1 MLPGH
6 LEQFFEMLLAERGA
20 AKNTI
25 EAYRR
30 DLVAVTEYLRP
41 QALDTITSVRLTDY
55 LSSIAEGGMSPR
67 TSSRR
72 LSALRQYFGFLV
84 QEGIRTDNPT
94 IKIDRP
100 KLGRPLPKY
109 LTEFEVDALL
119 TAARSQRGRHG
130 RRLTLIVELLY
141 ATGLRI
147 SELVTLPASA
157 AKAQD
162 ALIIYGKGGKERLV
176 PLGRQAIS
184 AMQSYEKD
192 RNSFSV
198 GQGDSPWLFPSRGNG
213 GHISRRRVGQMLDEL
228 AVEAGIEVQKVSPH
242 VLRHAFATHLL
253 HNGADLRTV
262 QELLGHEDLSTT
274 EIYTH
279 ILDERMKS
287 LVLQKHPL
295 AAKE

>member
-1 MLPGH
+1 
-6 LEQFFEMLLAERGA
+6 MLLAERGA

-30 DLVAVTEYLRP
+30 DLVAVTEFLRP
-41 QALDTITSVRLTDY
+41 QALDTITSVGLTDY

-198 GQGDSPWLFPSRGNG
+198 GRGDSPWLFPSRGNG

>member
-41 QALDTITSVRLTDY
+41 QALDTITSVGLTDY

-198 GQGDSPWLFPSRGNG
+198 GRGDSPWLFPSRGNG

>member
-6 LEQFFEMLLAERGA
+6 LEQFFEMLLAERGV

-30 DLVAVTEYLRP
+30 DLVAVAEYLRP
-41 QALDTITSVRLTDY
+41 QALDTITSVGLTDY
-55 LSSIAEGGMSPR
+55 LSSIAEEGMSPR

-119 TAARSQRGRHG
+119 TAARLQRGRHG

-192 RNSFSV
+192 RNSFYMS
-198 GQGDSPWLFPSRGNG
+198 QGDSPWLFPSRGKG

-295 AAKE
+295 AIE

>member
-1 MLPGH
+1 
-6 LEQFFEMLLAERGA
+6 MLLAERGA

-30 DLVAVTEYLRP
+30 DLVAVAEYLLP
-41 QALDTITSVRLTDY
+41 QALDTITSVGLTDY
-55 LSSIAEGGMSPR
+55 LSSIAEEGMSPR

-109 LTEFEVDALL
+109 LTEFEVEALL
-119 TAARSQRGRHG
+119 TAARLQRGRHG

-192 RNSFSV
+192 RNSFYMS
-198 GQGDSPWLFPSRGNG
+198 QGDSPWLFPSRGKG

-295 AAKE
+295 AIE

>member
-6 LEQFFEMLLAERGA
+6 LEQFCEMLLAERGA

-41 QALDTITSVRLTDY
+41 QALDTITSVGLTDY

-176 PLGRQAIS
+176 PLGRRAIS

-198 GQGDSPWLFPSRGNG
+198 GRGDSPWLFPSRGNG

-295 AAKE
+295 VTEQ

>member
-41 QALDTITSVRLTDY
+41 QALDTITSVGLTDY

-198 GQGDSPWLFPSRGNG
+198 GRGDSPWLFPSRGKG

>member
-1 MLPGH
+1 
-6 LEQFFEMLLAERGA
+6 MLLAERGA

-41 QALDTITSVRLTDY
+41 QALDTITSVGLTDY

-130 RRLTLIVELLY
+130 RRLTVIVELLY

-176 PLGRQAIS
+176 PLGRRAIS

-198 GQGDSPWLFPSRGNG
+198 GRGDSPWLFPSRGNG

>member
-1 MLPGH
+1 VLPGH

-30 DLVAVTEYLRP
+30 DLVAVAEYLRP
-41 QALDTITSVRLTDY
+41 QALDTITSVGLTDY
-55 LSSIAEGGMSPR
+55 LSSIAEEGMSPR

-109 LTEFEVDALL
+109 LAEFEVDALL

-198 GQGDSPWLFPSRGNG
+198 GRGDSPWLFPSRGNG

-295 AAKE
+295 AIE

>member
-1 MLPGH
+1 
-6 LEQFFEMLLAERGA
+6 MLLAERGA

-41 QALDTITSVRLTDY
+41 QALDTITSVGLTDY

-109 LTEFEVDALL
+109 LAEFEVDALL

-176 PLGRQAIS
+176 PLGRRSIS

-198 GQGDSPWLFPSRGNG
+198 GRGDSPWLFPSRGNG

>member
-1 MLPGH
+1 
-6 LEQFFEMLLAERGA
+6 MLLAERGV

-30 DLVAVTEYLRP
+30 DLVAVSEYLRP
-41 QALDTITSVRLTDY
+41 QALDAITSVGLTDY
-55 LSSIAEGGMSPR
+55 LSSIAEEGMSPR

-119 TAARSQRGRHG
+119 TAARLQRGRHG

-192 RNSFSV
+192 RNSFYMS
-198 GQGDSPWLFPSRGNG
+198 QGDSPWLFPSRGKG

-295 AAKE
+295 AIE

>member
-1 MLPGH
+1 
-6 LEQFFEMLLAERGA
+6 MLLAERGV

-30 DLVAVTEYLRP
+30 DLVAVAEYLRP
-41 QALDTITSVRLTDY
+41 QALDTITSVGLTDY
-55 LSSIAEGGMSPR
+55 LSSIAEEGMSPR

-109 LTEFEVDALL
+109 LTEFEVEALL
-119 TAARSQRGRHG
+119 TAARLQRGRHG

-192 RNSFSV
+192 RNSFYMS
-198 GQGDSPWLFPSRGNG
+198 QGDSPWLFPSRGKG

-295 AAKE
+295 AIE

>member
-1 MLPGH
+1 
-6 LEQFFEMLLAERGA
+6 MLLAERGV

-30 DLVAVTEYLRP
+30 DLVAVAEYLLP
-41 QALDTITSVRLTDY
+41 QALDTITSVGLTDY
-55 LSSIAEGGMSPR
+55 LSSIAEEGMSPR

-109 LTEFEVDALL
+109 LTEFEVEALL
-119 TAARSQRGRHG
+119 TAARLQRGRHG

-192 RNSFSV
+192 RNSFYMS
-198 GQGDSPWLFPSRGNG
+198 QGDSPWLFPSRGKG

-295 AAKE
+295 AIEK

>member
-1 MLPGH
+1 
-6 LEQFFEMLLAERGA
+6 MLLAERGA

-30 DLVAVTEYLRP
+30 DLVAVTEYLQP
-41 QALDTITSVRLTDY
+41 QALDTITSVGLTDY

-109 LTEFEVDALL
+109 LTEFEVGALL
-119 TAARSQRGRHG
+119 TAARSQRGRNG

-184 AMQSYEKD
+184 AMQYYEKD
-192 RNSFSV
+192 RNSFSM

-295 AAKE
+295 ATEE

>member
-30 DLVAVTEYLRP
+30 DLVAVAEYLLP
-41 QALDTITSVRLTDY
+41 QALDTITSVGLTDY
-55 LSSIAEGGMSPR
+55 LSSIAEEGMSPR

-109 LTEFEVDALL
+109 LTEFEVEALL
-119 TAARSQRGRHG
+119 TAARLQRGRHG

-192 RNSFSV
+192 RNSFYMS
-198 GQGDSPWLFPSRGNG
+198 QGDSPWLFPSRGKG

-295 AAKE
+295 AIE

>member
-1 MLPGH
+1 
-6 LEQFFEMLLAERGA
+6 MLLAERGA

-30 DLVAVTEYLRP
+30 DLVAVAEYLLP
-41 QALDTITSVRLTDY
+41 QALDTITSVGLTDY
-55 LSSIAEGGMSPR
+55 LSSIAEEGMSPR

-119 TAARSQRGRHG
+119 TAARLQRGRHG

-192 RNSFSV
+192 RNSFYMS
-198 GQGDSPWLFPSRGNG
+198 QGDSPWLFPSRGKG

-295 AAKE
+295 AIE

>member
-1 MLPGH
+1 VLPGH

-30 DLVAVTEYLRP
+30 DLVAVAEYLLP
-41 QALDTITSVRLTDY
+41 QALDTITSVGLTDY
-55 LSSIAEGGMSPR
+55 LSSIAEEGMSPR

-119 TAARSQRGRHG
+119 TAARLQRGRHG

-192 RNSFSV
+192 RNSFYMS
-198 GQGDSPWLFPSRGNG
+198 QGDSPWLFPSRGKG

-295 AAKE
+295 AIE

>member
-1 MLPGH
+1 VLPGH

-30 DLVAVTEYLRP
+30 DLVAVAEYLRP
-41 QALDTITSVRLTDY
+41 QALDTITSVGLTDY
-55 LSSIAEGGMSPR
+55 LSSIAEEGMSPR

-119 TAARSQRGRHG
+119 TAARLQRGRHG

-192 RNSFSV
+192 RNSFYMS
-198 GQGDSPWLFPSRGNG
+198 QGDSPWLFPSRGKG

-295 AAKE
+295 AIE

>member
-1 MLPGH
+1 VLPGH

-41 QALDTITSVRLTDY
+41 QALDTITSVGLTDY

-109 LTEFEVDALL
+109 LAEFEVDALL

-176 PLGRQAIS
+176 PLGRRSIS

-198 GQGDSPWLFPSRGNG
+198 GRGDSPWLFPSRGNG

>member
-1 MLPGH
+1 
-6 LEQFFEMLLAERGA
+6 MLLAERGV

-30 DLVAVTEYLRP
+30 DLVAVAEYLRP
-41 QALDTITSVRLTDY
+41 QALDTITSVGLTDY
-55 LSSIAEGGMSPR
+55 LSSIAEEGMSPR

-119 TAARSQRGRHG
+119 TAARLQRGRHG

-192 RNSFSV
+192 RNSFYMS
-198 GQGDSPWLFPSRGNG
+198 QGDSPWLFPSRGKG

-295 AAKE
+295 AIE

>member
-1 MLPGH
+1 VLPGH

-41 QALDTITSVRLTDY
+41 QALDTITSVGLTDY

-176 PLGRQAIS
+176 PLGRRSIS

-198 GQGDSPWLFPSRGNG
+198 GRGDSPWLFPSRGNG

>member
-1 MLPGH
+1 VLPGH

-30 DLVAVTEYLRP
+30 DLVAVAEYLLP
-41 QALDTITSVRLTDY
+41 QALDTITSVGLTDY
-55 LSSIAEGGMSPR
+55 LSSIAEEGMSPR

-109 LTEFEVDALL
+109 LTEFEVEALL
-119 TAARSQRGRHG
+119 TAARLQRGRHG

-192 RNSFSV
+192 RNSFYMS
-198 GQGDSPWLFPSRGNG
+198 QGDSPWLFPSRGKG

-295 AAKE
+295 AIE

>member
-1 MLPGH
+1 VLPGH
-6 LEQFFEMLLAERGA
+6 LEQFFEMLLAERGV

-30 DLVAVTEYLRP
+30 DLVAVAEYLLP
-41 QALDTITSVRLTDY
+41 QALDTITSVGLTDY
-55 LSSIAEGGMSPR
+55 LSSIAEEGMSPR

-119 TAARSQRGRHG
+119 TAARLQRGRHG

-192 RNSFSV
+192 RNSFYMS
-198 GQGDSPWLFPSRGNG
+198 QGNSPWLFPSRGKG

-295 AAKE
+295 AIE

>member
-1 MLPGH
+1 VLPGH
-6 LEQFFEMLLAERGA
+6 LEQFFEMLLAERGV

-30 DLVAVTEYLRP
+30 DLVAVAEYLRP
-41 QALDTITSVRLTDY
+41 QALDTITSVGLTDY
-55 LSSIAEGGMSPR
+55 LSSIAEEGMSPR

-119 TAARSQRGRHG
+119 TAARLQRGRHG

-192 RNSFSV
+192 RNSFYMS
-198 GQGDSPWLFPSRGNG
+198 QGDSPWLFPSRGKG

-295 AAKE
+295 AIE

>member
-6 LEQFFEMLLAERGA
+6 LEQFFEMLLAERGV

-30 DLVAVTEYLRP
+30 DLVAVAEYLRP
-41 QALDTITSVRLTDY
+41 QALDTITSVGLTDY
-55 LSSIAEGGMSPR
+55 LSSIAEEGMSPR

-109 LTEFEVDALL
+109 LTEFEVEALL
-119 TAARSQRGRHG
+119 TAARLQRGRHG

-192 RNSFSV
+192 RNSFYMS
-198 GQGDSPWLFPSRGNG
+198 QGDSPWLFPSRGKG

-295 AAKE
+295 AIE

>member
-1 MLPGH
+1 
-6 LEQFFEMLLAERGA
+6 
-20 AKNTI
+20 
-25 EAYRR
+25 
-30 DLVAVTEYLRP
+30 
-41 QALDTITSVRLTDY
+41 
-55 LSSIAEGGMSPR
+55 MSPR

-119 TAARSQRGRHG
+119 TAARLQRGRHG

-192 RNSFSV
+192 RNSFYMS
-198 GQGDSPWLFPSRGNG
+198 QGDSPWLFPSRGKG

-295 AAKE
+295 AIE

>member
-6 LEQFFEMLLAERGA
+6 LEQFFEMLLAERGV

-30 DLVAVTEYLRP
+30 DLVAVAEYLLP
-41 QALDTITSVRLTDY
+41 QALDTITSVGLTDY
-55 LSSIAEGGMSPR
+55 LSSIAEEGMSPR

-109 LTEFEVDALL
+109 LTEFEVEALL
-119 TAARSQRGRHG
+119 TAARLQRGRHG

-192 RNSFSV
+192 RNSFYMS
-198 GQGDSPWLFPSRGNG
+198 QGDSPWLFPSRGKG

-295 AAKE
+295 AIE

>member
-6 LEQFFEMLLAERGA
+6 LEQFFEMLVAERGV

-30 DLVAVTEYLRP
+30 DLVAVAEYLRP
-41 QALDTITSVRLTDY
+41 QALDTITSIGLTDY
-55 LSSIAEGGMSPR
+55 LSSIAEEGMSPR

-109 LTEFEVDALL
+109 LTEFEVEALL
-119 TAARSQRGRHG
+119 TAARLQRGRHG

-192 RNSFSV
+192 RNSFYM
-198 GQGDSPWLFPSRGNG
+198 GQGDSPWLFPSRGKG

-295 AAKE
+295 AIE

>member
-1 MLPGH
+1 
-6 LEQFFEMLLAERGA
+6 MLLAERGA

-30 DLVAVTEYLRP
+30 DLVAVAEYLLP
-41 QALDTITSVRLTDY
+41 QALDTITSVGLTDY
-55 LSSIAEGGMSPR
+55 LSSIAEEGMSPR

-119 TAARSQRGRHG
+119 TAARLQRGRHG

-192 RNSFSV
+192 RNSFYMS
-198 GQGDSPWLFPSRGNG
+198 QGDSPWLFPSRGKG

-295 AAKE
+295 ATKE

>member
-41 QALDTITSVRLTDY
+41 QALDTITSVGLTDY

-176 PLGRQAIS
+176 PLGRRAIS

-198 GQGDSPWLFPSRGNG
+198 GRGDSPWLFPSRGNG

>member
-1 MLPGH
+1 VLPGH
-6 LEQFFEMLLAERGA
+6 LEQFCEMLLAERGA

-41 QALDTITSVRLTDY
+41 QALDTITSVGLTDY

-198 GQGDSPWLFPSRGNG
+198 GRGDSPWLFPSRGNG

-295 AAKE
+295 ATEE

>member
-1 MLPGH
+1 
-6 LEQFFEMLLAERGA
+6 MLLAERGA

-30 DLVAVTEYLRP
+30 DLVAVAEYLLP
-41 QALDTITSVRLTDY
+41 QALDTITSVGLTDY
-55 LSSIAEGGMSPR
+55 LSSIAEEGMSPR

-109 LTEFEVDALL
+109 LTEFEVEALL
-119 TAARSQRGRHG
+119 TAARLQRGRHG

-192 RNSFSV
+192 RNSFYMS
-198 GQGDSPWLFPSRGNG
+198 QGDSPWLFPSRGKG

-295 AAKE
+295 AIEK

>member
-30 DLVAVTEYLRP
+30 DLVAVTEYLQP
-41 QALDTITSVRLTDY
+41 QALDTITSVGLTDY

-119 TAARSQRGRHG
+119 KAARSQRGRHG

-198 GQGDSPWLFPSRGNG
+198 GQGVSPWLFPSRGKG

-295 AAKE
+295 ATKE

>member
-30 DLVAVTEYLRP
+30 DLVAVTEYLQP
-41 QALDTITSVRLTDY
+41 QALDTITSVGLTDY
-55 LSSIAEGGMSPR
+55 LSSIAEEGMSPR

-192 RNSFSV
+192 RNSFSM
-198 GQGDSPWLFPSRGNG
+198 GQGDSPWLFPSRGKG

>member
-1 MLPGH
+1 
-6 LEQFFEMLLAERGA
+6 MLLAERGV

-30 DLVAVTEYLRP
+30 DLVAVAEYLLP
-41 QALDTITSVRLTDY
+41 QALDTITSVGLTDY
-55 LSSIAEGGMSPR
+55 LSSIAEEGMSPR

-109 LTEFEVDALL
+109 LTEFEVEALL
-119 TAARSQRGRHG
+119 TAARLQRGRHG

-192 RNSFSV
+192 RNSFYMS
-198 GQGDSPWLFPSRGNG
+198 QGDSPWLFPSRGKG

-295 AAKE
+295 AIE

>member
-1 MLPGH
+1 
-6 LEQFFEMLLAERGA
+6 MLLAERGA

-30 DLVAVTEYLRP
+30 DLVAVAEYLRP
-41 QALDTITSVRLTDY
+41 QALDTITSVGLTDY
-55 LSSIAEGGMSPR
+55 LSSIAEEGMSPR

-119 TAARSQRGRHG
+119 TAARLQRGRHG

-192 RNSFSV
+192 RNSFYMS
-198 GQGDSPWLFPSRGNG
+198 QGDSPWLFPSRGKG

-295 AAKE
+295 AIE